1 MGRAVNTDGTTAD
14 FSGSPVARK
23 IRLSWEDTAYLGKI
37 QLETHRVSWEDTIG
51 NIVYL
56 GKIRLVSSAC
66 RRHAAQK
73 KSAPV
78 PLSGWPLSSL
88 APPSPNLPLGLAA
101 VLDGCAKR
109 RVSTNII
116 FVSKI
121 IEIFEVER

>member
-1 MGRAVNTDGTTAD
+1 MSVRVGGERVGRAVNTDGTTAD

-88 APPSPNLPLGLAA
+88 APPSPHLPLA
-101 VLDGCAKR
+101 
-109 RVSTNII
+109 
-116 FVSKI
+116 
-121 IEIFEVER
+121 